1 MYENIRHTF
10 RRNRSKRSRCRM
22 PKHGAWSTSKMA
34 DNELDDTDT
43 DINIQTELQ
52 VGLHHNR
59 TLVVDW

>member
-1 MYENIRHTF
+1 MYENIIHTF
-10 RRNRSKRSRCRM
+10 RRNRSKRCRCRM
-22 PKHGAWSTSKMA
+22 PKYGAWSTSKMA

-43 DINIQTELQ
+43 DINIQTVLQ

>member
-1 MYENIRHTF
+1 
-10 RRNRSKRSRCRM
+10 M
-22 PKHGAWSTSKMA
+22 PKYGAWSTSKMA

-43 DINIQTELQ
+43 DINIQTVLQ